1 MNEHNYKSLSSL
13 ASFPFISPTE
23 NLAYGGYRRDVY
35 ATQGHKMTDLVCCA
49 GSFSWSPYQP
59 NNSPAGS
66 YAMAC
71 PTLGAG
77 DPASP
82 YHSSKGGK
90 AADLEYPQK
99 GIYLFYLFLYIF
111 IYLFIYLFIHLFIY
125 SFIYLFIRCVP
136 ELHSLEL
143 SHLFSFSLL
152 QISLH
157 TFSPSIHPSLP
168 P

>member
-1 MNEHNYKSLSSL
+1 MKNSFSHQNKSKKTLKFLSF
-13 ASFPFISPTE
+13 FPFISHTE

-49 GSFSWSPYQP
+49 GTFSWSPYQP

-82 YHSSKGGK
+82 FHSSKGGK
-90 AADLEYPQK
+90 GADLEYPQK
-99 GIYLFYLFLYIF
+99 GTYIFLFIYFIYLFIYSFIHLFIYLFIYSFIHFYLFIYIYSF
-111 IYLFIYLFIHLFIY
+111 IIYLFIYLFIF
-125 SFIYLFIRCVP
+125 
-136 ELHSLEL
+136 
-143 SHLFSFSLL
+143 
-152 QISLH
+152 
-157 TFSPSIHPSLP
+157 
-168 P
+168 